1 VGFEYRLFKAKDEA
15 RNSIGAK
22 ISDFEVQDQLI
33 SLGLAYPILPNVSLG
48 ATGKMI
54 GNKVQDKSVSTF
66 SFDGGVL
73 AKLGSNWSAALA
85 IQNLG
90 SGKALESQKDP
101 LPMVVRSGLTY
112 QTPRW
117 LISADISSGRD
128 SITRTSGGFEWAFNP
143 FLRFRG
149 GAYHATTLE
158 FSGGLGLMINGPRKS
173 TRSENRSSAGVRN
186 ISFEVTGKNAYGNLK
201 YENGVHRLV
210 RISPFNAQ
218 GKRQTS
224 FSMVEVVP
232 QLTESDEVELK
243 ESDVDIVFAKAGGP
257 GGQNVNK
264 RETAVRATH
273 RPTGFTVH
281 VTTERSQAQN
291 KEKALEM
298 LRGKLFKKQEEDR
311 TRAARG
317 LALSSTTAIEWGN
330 QIRSYVLHPYQMVKD
345 HRTEHEVRDIEKVFG
360 GDVQSFID
368 AAHSLDNAE
377 HGV

>member
-1 VGFEYRLFKAKDEA
+1 MTPQDIQARIAEIEVLMGDPSFWANKEKAQATIKEHQDLKAKLE
-15 RNSIGAK
+15 GA
-22 ISDFEVQDQLI
+22 
-33 SLGLAYPILPNVSLG
+33 G
-48 ATGKMI
+48 AHDK
-54 GNKVQDKSVSTF
+54 GN
-66 SFDGGVL
+66 
-73 AKLGSNWSAALA
+73 A
-85 IQNLG
+85 I
-90 SGKALESQKDP
+90 
-101 LPMVVRSGLTY
+101 VT
-112 QTPRW
+112 
-117 LISADISSGRD
+117 I
-128 SITRTSGGFEWAFNP
+128 
-143 FLRFRG
+143 
-149 GAYHATTLE
+149 
-158 FSGGLGLMINGPRKS
+158 FSGAGGDDAEDFSVLLFEMYRKYIAGKGWQAS
-173 TRSENRSSAGVRN
+173 VLSENRSSAGVRN